1 MRDSSTGSSGTRSQW
16 YKAEECLGWLSLPTP
31 DPRYAPVMITRPTE
45 EWRDKVQQQKAAVAA
60 GTLNE
65 AQAYALH
72 LWPESFIDAVDVALD
87 QYEADARWL
96 RGLTD
101 EQAFASVERVV
112 SALNAID
119 VEHGCI
125 ETTVRE
131 ELCEYIDDVL
141 AETGV
146 DVDALTARR
155 GIPRHELTDQWRD
168 W

>member
-1 MRDSSTGSSGTRSQW
+1 MPRLAVLAYPG
-16 YKAEECLGWLSLPTP
+16 
-31 DPRYAPVMITRPTE
+31 PRYAPVMITRPTK
-45 EWRDKVQQQKAAVAA
+45 EWRDQVQQQKAAVAA

-72 LWPESFIDAVDVALD
+72 LWPESFIDAVDAALD

-96 RGLTD
+96 RGPID

-112 SALNAID
+112 SALNDID
-119 VEHGCI
+119 YEHGRI
-125 ETTVRE
+125 ETCERE

-141 AETGV
+141 AEAGV